1 MPAGLP
7 VRALFFRASSGGF
20 LYNRTSTIKDDYP
33 LNRQERHDHL
43 LTCALDVF
51 AEKGYHAAS
60 VTDIIERAGVAR
72 GTFYLYFESKRSMF
86 SELLDDLFAVID
98 QRVKRIDRKADAAGV
113 VGQMRSNVEQV
124 ISCLQDNRAM
134 LRILL
139 SEAVGLDTNFDQK
152 LSEFYAR
159 LCRLIEQ
166 SLSLGMDMNLIR
178 SVNTEVVSLCIL
190 GSVKEVLYH
199 MCMGRKLPNRDILV
213 EEILR
218 YNVRGLFVPEV
229 AERLGL

>member
-1 MPAGLP
+1 M
-7 VRALFFRASSGGF
+7 
-20 LYNRTSTIKDDYP
+20 NRK
-33 LNRQERHDHL
+33 ERHDHL
-43 LTCALDVF
+43 LSCALDIF

-60 VTDIIERAGVAR
+60 VTDIIDRAGVAR
-72 GTFYLYFESKRSMF
+72 GTFYLYFESKRTLF
-86 SELLDDLFAVID
+86 SELLDDLFAVIN
-98 QRVKRIDRKADAAGV
+98 QRVKRIDRNADPAGAV
-113 VGQMRSNVEQV
+113 DQMRSNVKQV

-139 SEAVGLDTNFDQK
+139 AEAVGLDASFDQK

-166 SLSLGMDMNLIR
+166 SLMLGMDMKLIR
-178 SVNTEVVSLCIL
+178 PVNTAVVSWCIL
-190 GSVKEVLYH
+190 GSIKEVLYN
-199 MCMGRKLPNRDILV
+199 MCMGRELPKLDVLV

-229 AERLGL
+229 AERLCL